1 MAQNII
7 DTFRISKGQIEEIG
21 SAVTSDDIDTYRQIR
36 EIEDKSY
43 KLKIVLDAWKAQK
56 KEERKWRNIYAG
68 VLLLFLF
75 IQIVIVNVSFF
86 LIGAGTLKVEEWV
99 ANTFIIA
106 VFGEVASLTLVIV
119 RYLFPKTT
127 EEFPKIIEGL

>member
-1 MAQNII
+1 MPQSIL
-7 DTFRISKGQIEEIG
+7 DTFSQFKGQVEEIG

-68 VLLLFLF
+68 VLLGFLF
-75 IQIVIVNVSFF
+75 IQIVVVNVSFF
-86 LIGAGTLKVEEWV
+86 LIGAGKLKVEEWV

-106 VFGEVASLTLVIV
+106 VFGEVASMTLVIV
-119 RYLFPKTT
+119 RYLFPKTG

>member
-1 MAQNII
+1 MPRSIL
-7 DTFRISKGQIEEIG
+7 DTFSQFKGQVKEIG
-21 SAVTSDDIDTYRQIR
+21 SAVTSDDVDTYRQIR

-68 VLLLFLF
+68 VLLGFLF
-75 IQIVIVNVSFF
+75 IQIVVVNVSFF
-86 LIGAGTLKVEEWV
+86 LIGAGKLKVEEWV

-106 VFGEVASLTLVIV
+106 VFGEVASMTLVIV
-119 RYLFPKTT
+119 RYLFPKTG

>member
-7 DTFRISKGQIEEIG
+7 DTFRLSKGQIEEIG

-119 RYLFPKTT
+119 RYLFPKTG

>member
-1 MAQNII
+1 MRKNIL
-7 DTFRISKGQIEEIG
+7 DTFKDTKNIVAEIG

-43 KLKIVLDAWKAQK
+43 KLKIELDAWKAQK

-86 LIGAGTLKVEEWV
+86 LIVAGTLKVEEWV

-119 RYLFPKTT
+119 RYLFPKTG

>member
-7 DTFRISKGQIEEIG
+7 DTFRLSKGQIEEIG